1 MDKIDKKSMS
11 ESDICREYITPWI
24 KDAGWDWETQIKEQV
39 SFTKWKIIVKWK
51 TVKRWDP
58 KRADYI
64 LYYNNHLPIAV
75 VEAKD
80 NNHTIWA
87 GMQQALD
94 YAEILDIPFV
104 YSSNWDGFL
113 EHDSTSKDGKVE
125 KLLKLDEFPSPEE
138 LYRRYKVWKWI
149 ASEEEVILNYPNYDD
164 WSWKKP
170 RYYQQIAI
178 NRTIEAI
185 VKWKNRILLV
195 MATGTWKTYTAFQ
208 IIHKLWKSWAKKR
221 ILFLAD
227 RNILVDQTM
236 VQDFAPF
243 GDKMTKINHK
253 TVDKDTWEIDKSY
266 EIYLALYQWLSGR
279 EYFDDVYKKFSQN
292 FFDLIVVDECHRWS
306 AKENSAWRDI
316 LKYFSSATQ
325 IWLTATP
332 KETNDIST
340 TTYFWDP
347 VYTYSLNQWIE
358 DWYLAPYKVIKVQ
371 LNVDDEWRPYKGQLD
386 FFGNEIPDEIY
397 NVRDYDRRIVI
408 KERTEEVAQRITE
421 YLKECGDRYAK
432 TIVFC
437 VDIEHAE
444 RMRQALV
451 NCNADEIKKNHK
463 YVMKITWD
471 DKLGKAELDN
481 FVSVK
486 SRYPVIVT
494 TSKLLTTWVDVKT
507 CKLIVLDSNI
517 NSATEFMQIIW
528 RWTRI
533 REDMGKQFFTIM
545 DFRKATNMFADEEF
559 NRLWFWLKPIA
570 VIDAKPGEELEP
582 KDEPEIDIS
591 GWEEVDPRTQ
601 ILPWWDEDDG
611 DGKDKKE
618 PVRKILVC
626 WVPVSIINER
636 IQYIW
641 NDGKLINESIK
652 DYSKKNILGE
662 YKTLDEFINAWEDS
676 DKKQAI
682 IDELEDKWV
691 LLEELQSQ
699 LWKDMDPF
707 DLICHIAFDKPALT
721 RKERANNVKKRDIFT
736 KYWEKAREVIS
747 LLLDKYAD
755 NWIEAIED
763 INVLK
768 VDPFNGIWKPLQIL
782 NIFWWKNPYL
792 EMIKELEKSIYETK

>member
-1 MDKIDKKSMS
+1 MS
-11 ESDICREYITPWI
+11 ESDICREYITPAI

-39 SFTKWKIIVKWK
+39 TFTKWKIIVKWK

-80 NNHTIWA
+80 NNHTIWD

-104 YSSNWDGFL
+104 YSSNGDGFL
-113 EHDSTSKDGKVE
+113 EHDGTVEDGEVE
-125 KLLKLDEFPSPEE
+125 KLIKLDEFPSPEE

-164 WSWKKP
+164 WSGKKP
-170 RYYQQIAI
+170 WYYQQIAI
-178 NRTIEAI
+178 NRTIEAV
-185 VKWKNRILLV
+185 VKWQNRILLV

-208 IIHKLWKSWAKKR
+208 IIHKLRKSGAKKR

-227 RNILVDQTM
+227 RKILIDQTKN
-236 VQDFAPF
+236 QDFAPF
-243 GDKMTKINHK
+243 GDKMTKVDHK
-253 TVDKDTWEIDKSY
+253 TVDKVTGEIDKSY
-266 EIYLALYQWLSGR
+266 EIYLALYQWISGR
-279 EYFDDVYKKFSQN
+279 EEFDDIYTKFSPD
-292 FFDLIVVDECHRWS
+292 FFDLIVVDECHRGS
-306 AKENSAWRDI
+306 AKDNSAWREI

-347 VYTYSLNQWIE
+347 VYTYSLNQGIE
-358 DWYLAPYKVIKVQ
+358 DGYLAPYKVIKVQ

-386 FFGNEIPDEIY
+386 YYWNEIPDEIY

-421 YLKECGDRYAK
+421 YLKECWDRYAK

-451 NCNADEIKKNHK
+451 NCNADEMKKNRR

-471 DKLGKAELDN
+471 DKIWKAELDN
-481 FVSVK
+481 FISVK

-494 TSKLLTTWVDVKT
+494 TSKLLTTGVDVKT

-517 NSATEFMQIIW
+517 NSATEFMQIIG

-533 REDMGKQFFTIM
+533 REDYWKQFFTIM

-559 NRLWFWLKPIA
+559 NRLGFGLQPIC
-570 VIDAKPGEELEP
+570 VYEPKPGEAIS
-582 KDEPEIDIS
+582 EIEEVVINE
-591 GWEEVDPRTQ
+591 WEEQDPRGQ
-601 ILPWWDEDDG
+601 IISWWDWDN
-611 DGKDKKE
+611 GKDDVE
-618 PVRKILVC
+618 PTRKILVC
-626 WVPVSIINER
+626 GVPVSIINER
-636 IQYIW
+636 VQYIW
-641 NDGKLINESIK
+641 KDGKLINESIK
-652 DYSKKNILGE
+652 DYSKKNILWE
-662 YKTLDEFINAWEDS
+662 YQTMDDFINAWEEG

-682 IDELEDKWV
+682 IDELQDKWV
-691 LLEELQSQ
+691 FLEELQNQ
-699 LWKDMDPF
+699 LWEDMDPF
-707 DLICHIAFDKPALT
+707 DLICHIAYDKPALT

-736 KYWEKAREVIS
+736 KYGEKAREVIS

-763 INVLK
+763 MEILK
-768 VDPFNGIWKPLQIL
+768 VPPFTNIWKPLQIL
-782 NIFWWKNPYL
+782 NIFWWRNLYL
-792 EMIKELEKSIYETK
+792 EMLKELEKSIYETN

>member
-1 MDKIDKKSMS
+1 MDKKSMS
-11 ESDICREYITPWI
+11 ESDICREYITPAI

-39 SFTKWKIIVKWK
+39 TFTKWKIIVKWK

-80 NNHTIWA
+80 NNHTIWD

-104 YSSNWDGFL
+104 YSSNGDGFL
-113 EHDSTSKDGKVE
+113 EHDGTVEDGEVE
-125 KLLKLDEFPSPEE
+125 KLIKLDEFPSPEE

-164 WSWKKP
+164 WSGKKP
-170 RYYQQIAI
+170 WYYQQIAI
-178 NRTIEAI
+178 NRTIEAV
-185 VKWKNRILLV
+185 VKWQNRILLV

-208 IIHKLWKSWAKKR
+208 IIHKLRKSGAKKR

-227 RNILVDQTM
+227 RKILIDQTKN
-236 VQDFAPF
+236 QDFAPF
-243 GDKMTKINHK
+243 GDKMTKVDHK
-253 TVDKDTWEIDKSY
+253 TVDKVTGEIDKSY
-266 EIYLALYQWLSGR
+266 EIYLALYQWISGR
-279 EYFDDVYKKFSQN
+279 EEFDDIYTKFSPD
-292 FFDLIVVDECHRWS
+292 FFDLIVVDECHRGS
-306 AKENSAWRDI
+306 AKDNSAWREI

-347 VYTYSLNQWIE
+347 VYTYSLNQGIE
-358 DWYLAPYKVIKVQ
+358 DGYLAPYKVIKVQ

-386 FFGNEIPDEIY
+386 YYWNEIPDEIY

-421 YLKECGDRYAK
+421 YLKECWDRYAK

-451 NCNADEIKKNHK
+451 NCNADEMKKNRR

-471 DKLGKAELDN
+471 DKIWKAELDN
-481 FVSVK
+481 FISVK

-494 TSKLLTTWVDVKT
+494 TSKLLTTGVDVKT

-517 NSATEFMQIIW
+517 NSATEFMQIIG

-533 REDMGKQFFTIM
+533 REDYWKQFFTIM

-559 NRLWFWLKPIA
+559 NRLGFGLQPIC
-570 VIDAKPGEELEP
+570 VYEPKPGEAIS
-582 KDEPEIDIS
+582 EI
-591 GWEEVDPRTQ
+591 EEVDINEWEEQDPRGQ
-601 ILPWWDEDDG
+601 IISWWDWDN
-611 DGKDKKE
+611 GKDDVE
-618 PVRKILVC
+618 PTRKILVC
-626 WVPVSIINER
+626 GVPVSIINER
-636 IQYIW
+636 VQYIW
-641 NDGKLINESIK
+641 KDGKLINESIK
-652 DYSKKNILGE
+652 DYSKKNILWE
-662 YKTLDEFINAWEDS
+662 YQTMDDFINAWEEG

-682 IDELEDKWV
+682 IDELQDKWV
-691 LLEELQSQ
+691 FLEELQNQ
-699 LWKDMDPF
+699 LWEDMDPF
-707 DLICHIAFDKPALT
+707 DLICHIAYDKPALT

-736 KYWEKAREVIS
+736 KYGEKAREVIS

-763 INVLK
+763 MEILK
-768 VDPFNGIWKPLQIL
+768 VPPFTNIWKPLQIL
-782 NIFWWKNPYL
+782 NIFWWRNLYL
-792 EMIKELEKSIYETK
+792 EMLKELEKSIYETN

>member
-1 MDKIDKKSMS
+1 MDKKSMS
-11 ESDICREYITPWI
+11 ESDICREYITPAI
-24 KDAGWDWETQIKEQV
+24 KEAGWDWETQIKEQV
-39 SFTKWKIIVKWK
+39 TFTKWKIIVRGK
-51 TVKRWDP
+51 TVRRWDP

-64 LYYNNHLPIAV
+64 LYYNNHLPLAV

-80 NNHTIWA
+80 NNHTVWY

-113 EHDSTSKDGKVE
+113 EHDKTKDEWEVE
-125 KLLKLDEFPSPEE
+125 KLLKLEELPSPEE

-164 WSWKKP
+164 WTGKKP

-185 VKWKNRILLV
+185 VKWQNRILLV

-208 IIHKLWKSWAKKR
+208 IIHKLRKSWAKKR

-227 RNILVDQTM
+227 RNALVDQTM
-236 VQDFAPF
+236 RQDFAPF
-243 GDKMTKINHK
+243 GDKMTKVTHK
-253 TVDKDTWEIDKSY
+253 TVDKDTGEIDKSY
-266 EIYLALYQWLSGR
+266 EIYLALYQWLSGH
-279 EYFDDVYKKFSQN
+279 EEFDDIYTKFSKD
-292 FFDLIVVDECHRWS
+292 FFDLIIVDECHRWS
-306 AKENSAWRDI
+306 AKDNSAWREI

-347 VYTYSLNQWIE
+347 IYTYSLNQGIE
-358 DWYLAPYKVIKVQ
+358 DGYLAPYKVIKVQ

-386 FFGNEIPDEIY
+386 YFWKEIPDEVY

-421 YLKECGDRYAK
+421 YLKECWDRYAK

-451 NCNADEIKKNHK
+451 NCNADEMKKNRR
-463 YVMKITWD
+463 YVMKITGD
-471 DKLGKAELDN
+471 DKIWKSELSN

-494 TSKLLTTWVDVKT
+494 TSKLLTTGVDVKT

-528 RWTRI
+528 RWIRV
-533 REDMGKQFFTIM
+533 REDYGKQFFTIM

-559 NRLWFWLKPIA
+559 NRLWFGLQPIC
-570 VIDAKPGEELEP
+570 VYEPKPGQTIEESEWVDT
-582 KDEPEIDIS
+582 DEWEEQDPREQIIS
-591 GWEEVDPRTQ
+591 WWDWDDGETGWETT
-601 ILPWWDEDDG
+601 
-611 DGKDKKE
+611 
-618 PVRKILVC
+618 RKILVC
-626 WVPVSIINER
+626 GVPVSIINER
-636 IQYIW
+636 VQYIW
-641 NDGKLINESIK
+641 NDGKLINESIR
-652 DYSKKNILGE
+652 DYSKKNILWE
-662 YKTLDEFINAWEDS
+662 YKTMDDFINAWEDW

-682 IDELEDKWV
+682 IDELQDKWV
-691 LLEELQSQ
+691 FLEELQKQ
-699 LWKDMDPF
+699 LWEDMDPF
-707 DLICHIAFDKPALT
+707 DLICHIAFDRPALT
-721 RKERANNVKKRDIFT
+721 RKERANNVKKRDVFS
-736 KYWEKAREVIS
+736 KYGEKAREVIS

-763 INVLK
+763 MEILK
-768 VDPFNGIWKPLQIL
+768 VPPFSNIWKPLQIL
-782 NIFWWKNPYL
+782 NIFWWRNPYL
-792 EMIKELEKSIYETK
+792 EMLKELEKSIYEIK

>member
-1 MDKIDKKSMS
+1 MS
-11 ESDICREYITPWI
+11 ESDICREYITPAI

-39 SFTKWKIIVKWK
+39 TFTKWKIIVKWK

-80 NNHTIWA
+80 NNHTIWD

-104 YSSNWDGFL
+104 YSSNGDGFL
-113 EHDSTSKDGKVE
+113 EHDGTVEDGEVE
-125 KLLKLDEFPSPEE
+125 KLIKLDEFPSPEE

-164 WSWKKP
+164 WSGKKP
-170 RYYQQIAI
+170 WYYQQIAI
-178 NRTIEAI
+178 NRTIEAV
-185 VKWKNRILLV
+185 VKWQNRILLV

-208 IIHKLWKSWAKKR
+208 IIHKLRKSGAKKR

-227 RNILVDQTM
+227 RKILIDQTKN
-236 VQDFAPF
+236 QDFAPF
-243 GDKMTKINHK
+243 GDKMTKVDHK
-253 TVDKDTWEIDKSY
+253 TVDKVTGEIDKSY
-266 EIYLALYQWLSGR
+266 EIYLALYQWISGR
-279 EYFDDVYKKFSQN
+279 EEFDDIYTKFSPD
-292 FFDLIVVDECHRWS
+292 FFDLIVVDECHRGS
-306 AKENSAWRDI
+306 AKDNSAWREI

-347 VYTYSLNQWIE
+347 VYTYSLNQGIE
-358 DWYLAPYKVIKVQ
+358 DGYLAPYKVIKVQ

-386 FFGNEIPDEIY
+386 YYWNEIPDEIY

-421 YLKECGDRYAK
+421 YLKECWDRYAK

-451 NCNADEIKKNHK
+451 NCNADEMKKNRR

-471 DKLGKAELDN
+471 DKIWKAELDN
-481 FVSVK
+481 FISVK

-494 TSKLLTTWVDVKT
+494 TSKLLTTGVDVKT

-517 NSATEFMQIIW
+517 NSATEFMQIIG

-533 REDMGKQFFTIM
+533 REDYWKQFFTIM

-559 NRLWFWLKPIA
+559 NRLGFGLQPIC
-570 VIDAKPGEELEP
+570 VYEPKPGEAIS
-582 KDEPEIDIS
+582 EI
-591 GWEEVDPRTQ
+591 EEVDINEWEEQDPRGQ
-601 ILPWWDEDDG
+601 IISWWDWDN
-611 DGKDKKE
+611 GKDDVE
-618 PVRKILVC
+618 PTRKILVC
-626 WVPVSIINER
+626 GVPVSIINER
-636 IQYIW
+636 VQYIW
-641 NDGKLINESIK
+641 KDGKLINESIK
-652 DYSKKNILGE
+652 DYSKKNILWE
-662 YKTLDEFINAWEDS
+662 YQTMDDFINAWEEG

-682 IDELEDKWV
+682 IDELQDKWV
-691 LLEELQSQ
+691 FLEELQNQ
-699 LWKDMDPF
+699 LWEDMDPF
-707 DLICHIAFDKPALT
+707 DLICHIAYDKPALT

-736 KYWEKAREVIS
+736 KYGEKAREVIS

-763 INVLK
+763 MEILK
-768 VDPFNGIWKPLQIL
+768 VPPFTNIWKPLQIL
-782 NIFWWKNPYL
+782 NIFWWRNLYL
-792 EMIKELEKSIYETK
+792 EMLKELEKSIYETN

>member
-1 MDKIDKKSMS
+1 MS
-11 ESDICREYITPWI
+11 ESDICREYITPAI

-39 SFTKWKIIVKWK
+39 TFTKWKIIVKWK

-80 NNHTIWA
+80 NNHTIWD

-104 YSSNWDGFL
+104 YSSNGDGFL
-113 EHDSTSKDGKVE
+113 EHDGTVEDGEVE
-125 KLLKLDEFPSPEE
+125 KLIKLDEFPSPEE

-164 WSWKKP
+164 WSGKKP
-170 RYYQQIAI
+170 WYYQQIAI
-178 NRTIEAI
+178 NRTIEAV
-185 VKWKNRILLV
+185 VKWQNRILLV

-208 IIHKLWKSWAKKR
+208 IIHKLRKSGAKKR

-227 RNILVDQTM
+227 RKILIDQTKN
-236 VQDFAPF
+236 QDFAPF
-243 GDKMTKINHK
+243 GDKMTKVDHK
-253 TVDKDTWEIDKSY
+253 TVDKVTGEIDKSY
-266 EIYLALYQWLSGR
+266 EIYLALYQWISGR
-279 EYFDDVYKKFSQN
+279 EEFDDIYTKFSPD
-292 FFDLIVVDECHRWS
+292 FFDLIVVDECHRGS
-306 AKENSAWRDI
+306 AKDNSAWREI

-347 VYTYSLNQWIE
+347 VYTYSLNQGIE
-358 DWYLAPYKVIKVQ
+358 DGYLAPYKVIKVQ

-386 FFGNEIPDEIY
+386 YYWNEIPDEIY

-421 YLKECGDRYAK
+421 YLKECWDRYAK

-451 NCNADEIKKNHK
+451 NCNADEMKKNRR

-471 DKLGKAELDN
+471 DKIWKAELDN
-481 FVSVK
+481 FISVK

-494 TSKLLTTWVDVKT
+494 TSKLLTTGVDVKT

-517 NSATEFMQIIW
+517 NSATEFMQIIG

-533 REDMGKQFFTIM
+533 REDYWKQFFTIM

-559 NRLWFWLKPIA
+559 NRLGFGLQPIC
-570 VIDAKPGEELEP
+570 VYEPKPGEAIS
-582 KDEPEIDIS
+582 EI
-591 GWEEVDPRTQ
+591 EEVDINEWEEQDPRGQ
-601 ILPWWDEDDG
+601 IISWWDWDN
-611 DGKDKKE
+611 GKDDVE
-618 PVRKILVC
+618 PTRKILVC
-626 WVPVSIINER
+626 GVPVSITNER
-636 IQYIW
+636 VQYIW
-641 NDGKLINESIK
+641 KDGKLINESIK
-652 DYSKKNILGE
+652 DYSKKNILWE
-662 YKTLDEFINAWEDS
+662 YQTMDDFINAWEEG

-682 IDELEDKWV
+682 IDELQDKWV
-691 LLEELQSQ
+691 FLEELQNQ
-699 LWKDMDPF
+699 LWEDMDPF
-707 DLICHIAFDKPALT
+707 DLICHIAYDKPALT

-736 KYWEKAREVIS
+736 KYGEKAREVIS

-763 INVLK
+763 MEILK
-768 VDPFNGIWKPLQIL
+768 VPPFTNIWKPLQIL
-782 NIFWWKNPYL
+782 NIFWWRNLYL
-792 EMIKELEKSIYETK
+792 EMLKELEKSIYETN